1 VAQNNFYWLYLTYCI
16 NEAGL
21 KEQGHFSPE
30 ALHIDLKA
38 HFLSEKKM
46 DKGKFKVVEVGSTT
60 DLDKKAM
67 MEYIEQIDNFICS
80 FFGVDTSQFFA
91 TYQQEFSKY

>member
-1 VAQNNFYWLYLTYCI
+1 MKGYIKLHRKIQKSDMYGSLTSKQRDVFIQCLMLA
-16 NEAGL
+16 NH
-21 KEQGHFSPE
+21 KP
-30 ALHIDLKA
+30 
-38 HFLSEKKM
+38 KKWIW
-46 DKGKFKVVEVGSTT
+46 KGKFKVVEVGSTT